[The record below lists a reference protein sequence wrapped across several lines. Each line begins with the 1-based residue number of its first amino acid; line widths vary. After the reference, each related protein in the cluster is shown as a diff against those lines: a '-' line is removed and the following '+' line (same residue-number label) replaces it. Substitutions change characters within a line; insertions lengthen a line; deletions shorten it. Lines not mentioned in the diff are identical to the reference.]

1 MVLGITMAAFM
12 LASVMV
18 AMVPIGGA
26 ECRDD
31 NFNHSVKDRVNIF
44 AVGPKGS
51 AGRAIDSGKIST
63 NYAKNIFGKTV
74 PVSTLDRTFEKKIDV
89 DENADTGS

>member
-1 MVLGITMAAFM
+1 MAAFM
-12 LASVMV
+12 LASAMI

-26 ECRDD
+26 ESRDD
-31 NFNHSVKDRVNIF
+31 NFNHSVKDTLNIF

-51 AGRAIDSGKIST
+51 AGRAIDTGKSST
-63 NYAKNIFGKTV
+63 NYAENFFGKTV

-89 DENADTGS
+89 DEDADTGS